1 MNFGNFPESVQTTN
15 FVKNVEF
22 KSDQV
27 VFFEKQPS
35 STRKIQSY
43 SKNSRNSRTDD
54 VATMRFETRPFS
66 SQNMKKKKKKKKE
79 NKSLSEIAATNLKES
94 LNVY

>member
-1 MNFGNFPESVQTTN
+1 MQTTN
-15 FVKNVEF
+15 FVKNVES

-27 VFFEKQPS
+27 VFFKKQPS
-35 STRKIQSY
+35 STRKIQSN

>member
-1 MNFGNFPESVQTTN
+1 MQTTN
-15 FVKNVEF
+15 FVKNVES

-27 VFFEKQPS
+27 VFFKKQPS
-35 STRKIQSY
+35 STRKIQSN

-66 SQNMKKKKKKKKE
+66 SQNMKKKKEKKE

>member
-1 MNFGNFPESVQTTN
+1 MQTTN
-15 FVKNVEF
+15 FIKNVEF

-27 VFFEKQPS
+27 VFFKKQPS
-35 STRKIQSY
+35 STRKIQSN

-66 SQNMKKKKKKKKE
+66 SQNMKKKKEKKE

>member
-1 MNFGNFPESVQTTN
+1 MQTTN

-27 VFFEKQPS
+27 VFFKKQPS
-35 STRKIQSY
+35 STRKTQSD

-66 SQNMKKKKKKKKE
+66 SQSMKKNSKQ
-79 NKSLSEIAATNLKES
+79 KSLSEIAATNLKES